1 MNKRPSSR
9 VPFLILSVLAAPLY
23 AAPEAVHSE
32 MLATLKTEIAARPS
46 RVLVAVEDALTMEEQ
61 GACEIVKT
69 AITLT
74 KADAKLVGEI
84 VYTALKHSPG
94 MSAVIVECAV
104 DTAPTATG
112 EIKKAMQKALGENS
126 SEAEDLTDGSGK
138 AMAEEESSG
147 KETSGKETSGKGVS
161 GKEPPSGKAPVA
173 PAVIEEDWLDFGFF
187 ASGIGSIYL
196 TPPSS
201 GMSRGGFVP
210 PVTPDSTPD
219 PTPNPTPAPPS
230 AR

>member
-9 VPFLILSVLAAPLY
+9 VPFLILSALAMPLY
-23 AAPEAVHSE
+23 AAPDDVHSE
-32 MLATLKTEIAARPS
+32 MLTTLKSEIAARPS

-104 DTAPTATG
+104 DTVPTATG
-112 EIKKAMQKALGENS
+112 EIKKAMQKALGES
-126 SEAEDLTDGSGK
+126 SAEEEDLTDGSGK
-138 AMAEEESSG
+138 AMAEDEASG
-147 KETSGKETSGKGVS
+147 KEEASGKGVS
-161 GKEPPSGKAPVA
+161 GKEPRSGKAPA
-173 PAVIEEDWLDFGFF
+173 PDAVEVEEDWLDFGRFI
-187 ASGIGSIYL
+187 SGIGSIYL
-196 TPPSS
+196 SHPSS
-201 GMSRGGFVP
+201 GVSPGGFIP
-210 PVTPDSTPD
+210 GVTPDEEPQ
-219 PTPNPTPAPPS
+219 PTPEPEPTPPTPA
-230 AR
+230 R